1 MLKLPYRPYTLVALS
16 NAYINYSFFNFSF
29 CSTFFLLFLSSTFD
43 RNDPRTRQLST
54 SSECMVLGCLA
65 SWAVNILFQWDPLS
79 FYLVH
84 ILIWFLSDWIMLSVV
99 QVRTRILPRKFNLKY
114 AHFFFRTDRFHSTN
128 SILLLAGSFVS
139 SLDLIYFYVHY
150 SIRQFDG
157 ARGRSNFIGAAW
169 PTSWSRESSHS
180 NKNHSSSQKL
190 LDLKGFIQS
199 VNFFSCFC
207 LITLMSF
214 WNMKKNVYVVVRM
227 NSSNL

>member
-1 MLKLPYRPYTLVALS
+1 MGPIV
-16 NAYINYSFFNFSF
+16 
-29 CSTFFLLFLSSTFD
+29 
-43 RNDPRTRQLST
+43 
-54 SSECMVLGCLA
+54 
-65 SWAVNILFQWDPLS
+65 
-79 FYLVH
+79 
-84 ILIWFLSDWIMLSVV
+84 
-99 QVRTRILPRKFNLKY
+99 ILPRTHFNLVPVGLDHAVRRAGENEK
-114 AHFFFRTDRFHSTN
+114 FCKEIQFKICSTLNLIFFRTDRFHSTN

-157 ARGRSNFIGAAW
+157 VRGRSNFIGAAW

-190 LDLKGFIQS
+190 LDLKSFIQS